1 MDEDEYSARLRD
13 LTLEAVEDGVDP
25 FAVIGILDTYSGI
38 VQREAILGDDDD
50 GSGSEFRVDGDL
62 R

>member
-1 MDEDEYSARLRD
+1 MDEGEYSARLGE
-13 LTLEAVEDGVDP
+13 LTAEAIKDGVNP
-25 FAVIGILDTYSGI
+25 FTVIGILDTYSGI
-38 VQREAILGDDDD
+38 VQREAVLGDDDD